1 MNTQRRKI
9 AIFTGNRA
17 EYGLQYPIISAIAR
31 HPRLE
36 YYLFVSGAHLDE
48 DFGCTKREIEEDGF
62 KVWREIKAETKADD
76 LFSTTQ
82 AVGHIILNLS
92 EALNKLK
99 PHLLV
104 VYADRFEG
112 FAAVVA
118 ASQMGIPVA
127 HIEGGDVTQGGAL
140 DDYVRHSMTKLSHL
154 HFTTNK
160 DAARRIE
167 KLGEEKWRIFNT
179 GYPLI
184 DLIKQKRFATLQQI
198 QQKLPLDIEKPIII
212 FTQHSITTE
221 VEDVASQIRPSLE
234 ALKYFSRKGIQVI
247 ITYPNNDAGGR
258 RIIKEVEKLRKLNN
272 VIVVPHL
279 GRYLYHGI
287 LSLCAREGL
296 GVCVGNSS
304 SGIKETPAFGCPFV
318 HIGSRQEGRLRS
330 TNVIDTDYDKDQII
344 EAIEKGLFNRK
355 FREECRKCKNPYGK
369 GDAGENIAET
379 LAAIPIDKNLI
390 QKQMTY

>member
-1 MNTQRRKI
+1 M
-9 AIFTGNRA
+9 
-17 EYGLQYPIISAIAR
+17 QYSIISAIAK
-31 HPRLE
+31 HPRLD

-62 KVWREIKAETKADD
+62 KVWAEIKAETRADD

-82 AVGHIILNLS
+82 AVGHIVLNLS
-92 EALNKLK
+92 QALNTLK
-99 PHLLV
+99 PDIFV

-112 FAAVVA
+112 FAAVVT

-140 DDYVRHSMTKLSHL
+140 DDYVRHAMTKLAHL

-160 DAARRIE
+160 DAAQRIAG
-167 KLGEEKWRIFNT
+167 LGEEKWRIFNT
-179 GYPLI
+179 GYPVI
-184 DLIKQKRFATLQQI
+184 DLIKQKRFATLQEI
-198 QQKLPLDIEKPIII
+198 QQKLPLDIDKPIII

-221 VEDVASQIRPSLE
+221 VRDVVSQIRPSLQ
-234 ALKYFSRKGIQVI
+234 ALKCFSTKNVQVI

-258 RIIKEVEKLRKLNN
+258 RIIREVEKLRSLSNM
-272 VIVVPHL
+272 IIVPHL

-287 LSLCAREGL
+287 LSLCVKEGL

-318 HIGSRQEGRLRS
+318 HIGSRQDGRLRS
-330 TNVIDTDYDKDQII
+330 TNVIDTDYDKDRII
-344 EAIEKGLFNRK
+344 EAIEKGLFDRR
-355 FREECRKCKNPYGK
+355 FRAECRKCRNPYGK
-369 GDAGENIAET
+369 GNAGKSIAEI
-379 LAAIPIDKNLI
+379 LATIPLDKCLI